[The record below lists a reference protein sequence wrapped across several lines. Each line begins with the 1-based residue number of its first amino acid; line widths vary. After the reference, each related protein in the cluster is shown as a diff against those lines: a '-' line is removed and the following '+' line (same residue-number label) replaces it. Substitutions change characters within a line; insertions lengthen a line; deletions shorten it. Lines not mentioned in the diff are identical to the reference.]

1 MKVLH
6 RIFEIYVRA
15 SIHVALAVLAFLFLT
30 CRFLNIPADSSL
42 FFFVFFSTIP
52 TYNLIKQLNES
63 RRHFFGILSMK
74 RSHLIL
80 SLGSLFVSAYFA
92 LDLRW
97 QTLVAILCLSL
108 LTAVYAMPVLPRRK
122 NLRHVGILK
131 IFIIGGVWSGVTV
144 LLPVLEVTSLNSW
157 DVWVEFTQRLFVILV
172 LMVPFEIRDLSTDP
186 SDMLTIPQRL
196 GDRKT
201 KWLGMLACLIF
212 FLLTFMKDEMSEV
225 EILTKAITVISL
237 TALLI
242 FLPKKQPRF
251 FASFWVEAFPI
262 FWVTV
267 LWGLSA
273 GV

>member
-1 MKVLH
+1 MKVWH

-30 CRFLNIPADSSL
+30 CLFLNIPAERSL

-52 TYNLIKQLNES
+52 TYNLIKHLTEN
-63 RRHFFGILSMK
+63 RRQFFGILSMN

-80 SLGSLFVSAYFA
+80 SLGSLVISAYFVV
-92 LDLRW
+92 DLRW

-108 LTAVYAMPVLPRRK
+108 LTAVYAMPVLPRGK
-122 NLRHVGILK
+122 NLRNVGILK

-144 LLPVLEVTSLNSW
+144 VLPVLEASSLNSW
-157 DVWVEFTQRLFVILV
+157 DVWVEFTQRFLVILV

-201 KWLGMLACLIF
+201 KKLGMLACLIF
-212 FLLTFMKDEMSEV
+212 FLLTFVKDELSEV
-225 EILTKAITVISL
+225 EILSKAIMVISL
-237 TALLI
+237 TALLV
-242 FLPKKQPRF
+242 FLPKRQPRY

-273 GV
+273 WV